1 MFNLNFKLQ
10 IKSRDHSIIYTHD
23 IRDFSLNYPTGSL
36 ELVLCGRSRA
46 PSSLTGERL
55 STETKEQRSWIAVF
69 SSIKISGSWTWVLQ
83 SKDIFHVF
91 HDPSKPQ
98 RAPSLCRKAPVSIC
112 CCPAPRYPDYGPT
125 SACFFVIVNNQDE
138 LPMINNIALTLTP
151 VVPERAGSH
160 IQPSFLCLW
169 SFWPLVCESLVI
181 YNI

>member
-1 MFNLNFKLQ
+1 MWPQ
-10 IKSRDHSIIYTHD
+10 SRPWYT
-23 IRDFSLNYPTGSL
+23 
-36 ELVLCGRSRA
+36 
-46 PSSLTGERL
+46 PSSLTGEHL
-55 STETKEQRSWIAVF
+55 SAETKEQRSWISAF
-69 SSIKISGSWTWVLQ
+69 TLIKSQGLERESC
-83 SKDIFHVF
+83 SPKDIFHVF

-98 RAPSLCRKAPVSIC
+98 RAPSLCRKAPMSIC
-112 CCPAPRYPDYGPT
+112 CCPAPRCPDYGPT